1 MESLKPRIAHVIDA
15 TDDILKEE
23 PAPKIKIPKIK
34 VPDEIPVL
42 AKKALKKHFPCED
55 TPKGCTQDEIP
66 QLARKALNKHFDS
79 PAPTGGD
86 DIQTLARKALNKID
100 GGESAAPSHASP
112 EDVDE
117 ISSLAKRALENQAS
131 KKGFKGPTGGDDIS
145 TLAKKALAN
154 SNV

>member
-55 TPKGCTQDEIP
+55 TPRGCTKDEIP
-66 QLARKALNKHFDS
+66 QLARKALNKHFNTK
-79 PAPTGGD
+79 AHLTGGD
-86 DIQTLARKALNKID
+86 DI
-100 GGESAAPSHASP
+100 
-112 EDVDE
+112 
-117 ISSLAKRALENQAS
+117 
-131 KKGFKGPTGGDDIS
+131 
-145 TLAKKALAN
+145 
-154 SNV
+154 